1 MLSARSACTLYDIEI
16 VTIIAIR
23 KLNTRFII
31 SPPISVWCMLRL
43 PLPLFS
49 KTAAGAKMIQLFRF
63 LHTFWTDGLL
73 DSVRRAGY
81 HDE

>member
-1 MLSARSACTLYDIEI
+1 
-16 VTIIAIR
+16 
-23 KLNTRFII
+23 
-31 SPPISVWCMLRL
+31 MLRL